1 MIKRKKIL
9 ISAAAAAIVLTA
21 GVSVWAH
28 QTSGLENEETVY
40 KETYAQN
47 GNLTV
52 GISESGS
59 VSIGILSQELDLED
73 NGSAG
78 TGSTSLNQ
86 QSNGTVTGSSTDT
99 DALIVEEVYVSVGQ
113 SVSVGDALLKLTDE
127 SVETYKNSLQE
138 AVTTAKADVSEAALS
153 ARKQKL
159 SAGYSY
165 QLSLA
170 KGSVAQ
176 EEYETQISQLQ
187 KALDEAQEA
196 VDESASLIQ
205 YYQEQID
212 AGVDLSE
219 SLSKEQEKYSTL
231 YTRLKSA
238 KNNYTTKSM
247 EAEKTYQEAV
257 LSSRNA
263 NSQYSVDVSSVES
276 NVKSAEE
283 TLEEAEETLADFE
296 AFIGDGIIYA
306 EYAGTVMEIGYEEGE
321 ELSTDTCIVSFADA
335 SEVTMTVS
343 VSQEDITDIAVGD
356 VVDISLTAY
365 EDTVFEGVVQG
376 IDTSVS
382 SGSSTVSYN
391 VTVLFTGETNGIYAD
406 MTGTVTF
413 IEKQVTN
420 VLYVSNKAIIN
431 DGTESYVKVKDAAGT
446 ITKVKVVTGFSD
458 GVNVEIQ
465 SGLSEGDT
473 VLIESKVSAA

>member
-1 MIKRKKIL
+1 M
-9 ISAAAAAIVLTA
+9 
-21 GVSVWAH
+21 
-28 QTSGLENEETVY
+28 
-40 KETYAQN
+40 
-47 GNLTV
+47 
-52 GISESGS
+52 
-59 VSIGILSQELDLED
+59 
-73 NGSAG
+73 
-78 TGSTSLNQ
+78 
-86 QSNGTVTGSSTDT
+86 
-99 DALIVEEVYVSVGQ
+99 
-113 SVSVGDALLKLTDE
+113 
-127 SVETYKNSLQE
+127 
-138 AVTTAKADVSEAALS
+138 
-153 ARKQKL
+153 
-159 SAGYSY
+159 
-165 QLSLA
+165 
-170 KGSVAQ
+170 
-176 EEYETQISQLQ
+176 
-187 KALDEAQEA
+187 
-196 VDESASLIQ
+196 DESASLIQ

-473 VLIESKVSAA
+473 VLIESKVSAT